1 MTDHSRRVEQFVAAV
16 RRRVN
21 RHRLCTT
28 LIWAVALGAGAVVGV
43 GLFYTLQGYAVPGG
57 WLIGVAGVTCVAAL
71 AAWAARRYNN
81 ERASHYADRHFDLK
95 DSVTS
100 YRHFDAQDCHDG
112 YYALQARD
120 TTKRVADL
128 DHREIAYRLPRRAL
142 AVALGLLAVAVF
154 LGMRGPSEE
163 VKSQLALEE
172 FTQEATLAINEELAE
187 LVEELKKETTDTPE
201 EKLLE
206 PDKLRRWV
214 DELEETRDQKEA
226 LRQYARLERKLNK
239 ARLALNRRKD
249 EQLLDRAAK
258 ELKKSPETKKLGVKL
273 QQKKYDKAAEQLE
286 KMKPQAKQSPE
297 KKQLEKRRREL
308 ARLKAMSQR
317 LAAAARSS
325 KSPSQGK
332 NSSGNQNK
340 SGKQSK
346 SNKSSAAKSS
356 SKSGGNS
363 NGSDSEGS
371 ELSEAIEDLAD
382 AVDDMDELLKK
393 ACDAKKCDSKLLNKC
408 QGCQGD
414 VGDQLDKLSKCLKR
428 LGTCRRADKKLCK
441 LKRACGQ
448 CQGKLCNGGSCNSL
462 GACAGGLNPGW
473 GSNTARRDQTDELVD
488 NGQTTRLKGIKGQ
501 GPSLTTVES
510 ADSGSGVSTRRG
522 KAKQREFRRQAESF
536 VQREDV
542 PEQVKQG
549 VKRYF
554 QIIHENELET
564 DIKEDSN
571 E

>member
-1 MTDHSRRVEQFVAAV
+1 MTDHSRRIEQFVVAV
-16 RRRVN
+16 RRRIN
-21 RHRLCTT
+21 RHRLWTT
-28 LIWAVALGAGAVVGV
+28 LIWAMALGAAATVGV

-57 WLIGVAGVTCVAAL
+57 WIVGLAGVSFVIAV

-81 ERASHYADRHFDLK
+81 ERASHFADRHFDLK

-100 YRHFDAQDCHDG
+100 FRHFDAQDRHDG
-112 YYALQARD
+112 YYALQAND

-128 DHREIAYRLPRRAL
+128 DHRKIAYRLPRRVL

-154 LGMRGPSEE
+154 LGMQGPSEE
-163 VKSQLALEE
+163 VKERLALEE

-187 LVEELKKETTDTPE
+187 LVEELKKETTDAPE

-214 DELEETRDQKEA
+214 DELKETRDQKEA
-226 LRQYARLERKLNK
+226 LRQYARLERKLDK

-258 ELKKSPETKKLGVKL
+258 ELKKSPETKKLGEKL
-273 QQKKYDKAAEQLE
+273 QQKKYDNAADQME

-332 NSSGNQNK
+332 NSSAKQSNK

-346 SNKSSAAKSS
+346 SNKSSPANNS
-356 SKSGGNS
+356 SKSGGNFS
-363 NGSDSEGS
+363 GGDSEGS
-371 ELSEAIEDLAD
+371 ELAEAIEDLAES
-382 AVDDMDELLKK
+382 VEDMDEMLKK
-393 ACDAKKCDSKLLNKC
+393 ACDSKKCDEKLLKKC
-408 QGCQGD
+408 QSCQGD

-448 CQGKLCNGGSCNSL
+448 CQGKLCNGCCSGS
-462 GACAGGLNPGW
+462 GTCAGGLKPGW

-488 NGQTTRLKGIKGQ
+488 NGQTTQLKGIKGQ
-501 GPSLTTVES
+501 GPSMTSVES
-510 ADSGSGVSTRRG
+510 ADSGSGVSTRRS
-522 KAKQREFRRQAESF
+522 KAKQREFKRQAESF

-564 DIKEDSN
+564 SNKEDSN